1 MKYGVI
7 GEHLKHSFSKEIHA
21 LISDYEYEICE
32 IEPDKIGDFL
42 IKADFCAINV
52 TIPYKEK
59 VIPYLHHVSD
69 VAKRIGA
76 VNTVVNKNG
85 QLYGYNTDYMGM
97 RALILKNKIDVNGK
111 KALILGTGATSK
123 TAYAVLEDL
132 GAREI
137 VRVGRDI
144 SKADTTYELLER
156 EHGDA
161 EFILNTTPVGMYPK
175 NGEKIISLQSF
186 PSVMGVID
194 VVYNPLRTGLVL
206 DALDMGIKAEG
217 GLYML
222 SSQAVYASELF
233 TDSVLGE
240 NVSKRVFN
248 GVLNEK
254 ENIVLVGMPS
264 SGKTTVG
271 RYLAGLTE
279 RKFVDTDE
287 EIVKKIGMDIKTYFK
302 EYGEEAFRD
311 VESEVIKEVSK
322 EGGLIIATGGGA
334 ILRSQNVRDL
344 KQNGRIYFINRS
356 LEMLTPTDDRP
367 LSSDF
372 SELEKRYKERYPIYC
387 SVADVTVPSN
397 GAVKQIAEIIKGEFY
412 R

>member
-1 MKYGVI
+1 
-7 GEHLKHSFSKEIHA
+7 
-21 LISDYEYEICE
+21 
-32 IEPDKIGDFL
+32 
-42 IKADFCAINV
+42 
-52 TIPYKEK
+52 
-59 VIPYLHHVSD
+59 
-69 VAKRIGA
+69 
-76 VNTVVNKNG
+76 
-85 QLYGYNTDYMGM
+85 
-97 RALILKNKIDVNGK
+97 
-111 KALILGTGATSK
+111 
-123 TAYAVLEDL
+123 
-132 GAREI
+132 
-137 VRVGRDI
+137 
-144 SKADTTYELLER
+144 
-156 EHGDA
+156 
-161 EFILNTTPVGMYPK
+161 MYPN
-175 NGEKIISLQSF
+175 NGEKIISLKSF

-302 EYGEEAFRD
+302 KYGEEAFRD

-322 EGGLIIATGGGA
+322 ESGLIIATGGGA
-334 ILRSQNVRDL
+334 ILRTQNVRDL